1 MPSCLDTRNARL
13 NGSVHAPPSRRGQAA
28 HLCEVAVGQAQRQ
41 PWVHKERDQVRHV
54 HVLRQPLQ
62 QLRVQLPQRLLRGRT
77 PCRSAR
83 AGAAVP
89 LGRADPLQAQHA
101 VAAAPRPGEDGQVA
115 RQRTGS
121 VAACIGAQR
130 VACACSQ
137 LSPRMLADAS
147 AARRLR
153 RASSCVERAWVSA
166 AAARL
171 ALTCGESLPAG
182 AASPEASRWQ
192 QQRLPDKHS
201 AQPGGSGRPHR
212 VLPPPVLEEL
222 GRGSRGEDAHAH
234 SVCERLYPVHALA
247 CARSCTAKRRS
258 TYSPKER
265 RWDKASTNHQLACG
279 PASALSL
286 VAAAIQRAVG
296 ACAYRWAD
304 ISMLVIFDRAAS
316 DDSASGGPGVAEKNK
331 THRAAWGHWPE
342 ALGGQAAARSGP
354 GRARAQASNHAEPR
368 QRRAGP
374 DGVDEAA
381 RGAAGAQERGRAP
394 GHVHRRAGAGGACR
408 QRPRSRAPA

>member
-1 MPSCLDTRNARL
+1 MKSRSDRPSASRGCTKSVIRSVTSMCCASRCSSS
-13 NGSVHAPPSRRGQAA
+13 GSSCRSASCAAGRR
-28 HLCEVAVGQAQRQ
+28 VG
-41 PWVHKERDQVRHV
+41 
-54 HVLRQPLQ
+54 
-62 QLRVQLPQRLLRGRT
+62 
-77 PCRSAR
+77 SAR

-101 VAAAPRPGEDGQVA
+101 VAAAPRPGEDGQAA

-258 TYSPKER
+258 TYSPEER
-265 RWDKASTNHQLACG
+265 RWEQSKHQPPACVRPCLCTLACCCG
-279 PASALSL
+279 NAK
-286 VAAAIQRAVG
+286 G
-296 ACAYRWAD
+296 
-304 ISMLVIFDRAAS
+304 
-316 DDSASGGPGVAEKNK
+316 
-331 THRAAWGHWPE
+331 
-342 ALGGQAAARSGP
+342 
-354 GRARAQASNHAEPR
+354 
-368 QRRAGP
+368 
-374 DGVDEAA
+374 
-381 RGAAGAQERGRAP
+381 RGRLCIQV
-394 GHVHRRAGAGGACR
+394 G
-408 QRPRSRAPA
+408 